1 MNRKKNIKKRS
12 VVIKRVTKETAITG
26 KLNID
31 GTGKYD
37 IKTSIG
43 FLDHM
48 LELFAKHG
56 LFDLELRAKGDLR
69 VDTHH
74 TNEDVGICLGEA
86 FKKALSDKK
95 GIKRFASVTVP
106 MDEALVEVTLDI
118 SGRPYLKDL
127 VTYASPVLATEV
139 VEHYSFNDA
148 KEFLRAFINNA
159 GINLIFDIKTGE
171 DLHHILEAL
180 FKAFAR
186 ALDEATQIDVRI
198 KGVPST
204 KGKL

>member
-127 VTYASPVLATEV
+127 VTYASPVLATEI

>member
-1 MNRKKNIKKRS
+1 MNKKKRS
-12 VVIKRVTKETAITG
+12 AVIKRITKETAITG
-26 KLNID
+26 RLNID

-86 FKKALSDKK
+86 FKKALADKK
-95 GIKRFASVTVP
+95 GIRRFASVTVP

-127 VTYASPVLATEV
+127 VTYASPAFANEI

-159 GINLIFDIKTGE
+159 GINLIFDIKAGE

>member
-1 MNRKKNIKKRS
+1 MKKKRTA
-12 VVIKRVTKETAITG
+12 VIKRKTRETDIQG
-26 KLNID
+26 RLDID
-31 GTGKYD
+31 GTGKYN
-37 IKTSIG
+37 IKTGIG

-48 LELFAKHG
+48 LELFSRHG
-56 LFDLELRAKGDLR
+56 LFDLELKAKGDLR
-69 VDTHH
+69 VDIHH

-86 FKKALSDKK
+86 LKKALGDKK
-95 GIKRFASVTVP
+95 GIKRFGWATVP
-106 MDEALVEVTLDI
+106 MDEAMVEVTLDI
-118 SGRPYLKDL
+118 SGRPYLKDI
-127 VTYASPVLATEV
+127 VSYPSPALTSEL

-148 KEFLRAFINNA
+148 KEFLRAFANNS
-159 GINLIFDIKTGE
+159 GVNLIFNIKTGE

-186 ALDEATQIDVRI
+186 ALDEATQLDPRV

>member
-127 VTYASPVLATEV
+127 VTYASPVLATEI

-186 ALDEATQIDVRI
+186 ALDEATQVDVRI

>member
-1 MNRKKNIKKRS
+1 MAI
-12 VVIKRVTKETAITG
+12 IKRVTKETNITG

-31 GTGKYD
+31 GIGKYD
-37 IKTSIG
+37 IKTGIG

-48 LELFAKHG
+48 LELFSKHG
-56 LFDLELRAKGDLR
+56 LFDLELKAKGDLR
-69 VDTHH
+69 VDIHH

-95 GIKRFASVTVP
+95 GIKRFGQASVP
-106 MDEALVEVTLDI
+106 MDEALVEVNLDI

-127 VTYASPVLATEV
+127 ITYPSPALTSEMVK
-139 VEHYSFNDA
+139 HYSFNDA
-148 KEFLRAFINNA
+148 KEFLRAFVNSA
-159 GINLIFDIKTGE
+159 GINLIFNIRTGE

-186 ALDEATQIDVRI
+186 ALDEATQLDPRI
-198 KGVPST
+198 KGILST

>member
-1 MNRKKNIKKRS
+1 MKKKRS
-12 VVIKRVTKETAITG
+12 AVIKRKTRETTITG

-37 IKTSIG
+37 VKTSIG

-48 LELFAKHG
+48 LELFSKHG
-56 LFDLELRAKGDLR
+56 LFDLEIKAKGDLR
-69 VDTHH
+69 VDIHH
-74 TNEDVGICLGEA
+74 TNEDVGICLGQA
-86 FKKALSDKK
+86 FKEALSDKR
-95 GIKRFASVTVP
+95 GIKRFGFATVP

-118 SGRPYLKDL
+118 SGRAYLKDL
-127 VTYASPVLATEV
+127 ITYPSAALTSEI

-148 KEFLRAFINNA
+148 KEFLRAFVNNA
-159 GINLIFDIKTGE
+159 GINLIFNIKAGE

-186 ALDEATQIDVRI
+186 ALDEATQLDPRI
-198 KGVPST
+198 KGIPST
-204 KGKL
+204 KGRL

>member
-1 MNRKKNIKKRS
+1 MLKKRTA
-12 VVIKRVTKETAITG
+12 VIKRKTRETDISAQ
-26 KLNID
+26 LNLD
-31 GTGKYD
+31 GSGKYD
-37 IKTSIG
+37 IKTGIG

-48 LELFAKHG
+48 LELFSKHG
-56 LFDLELRAKGDLR
+56 LFDITLRAKGDLR
-69 VDTHH
+69 VDMHH
-74 TNEDVGICLGEA
+74 TNEDVGICLGEV
-86 FKKALSDKK
+86 FKKAWADKK
-95 GIKRFASVTVP
+95 GIRRFGWAAVP

-118 SGRPYLKDL
+118 SGRPYLRDL
-127 VTYASPVLATEV
+127 ISSPSPTLLTES

-159 GINLIFDIKTGE
+159 GINMIFNIKAGE

-186 ALDEATQIDVRI
+186 ALDEATQLDPRI

-204 KGKL
+204 KGRL

>member
-127 VTYASPVLATEV
+127 VTYASPVLTTEI

>member
-1 MNRKKNIKKRS
+1 MQKKRTAI
-12 VVIKRVTKETAITG
+12 IKRATAETKITG

-31 GTGKYD
+31 GTGKYEV
-37 IKTSIG
+37 KTGIG

-56 LFDLELRAKGDLR
+56 LFDLELKAKGDLR
-69 VDTHH
+69 VDIHH
-74 TNEDVGICLGEA
+74 TNEDVGIALGEA
-86 FKKALSDKK
+86 FKKALADKK
-95 GIKRFASVTVP
+95 GIKRFGAAAVP
-106 MDEALVEVTLDI
+106 MDEALVEVNLDL

-127 VTYASPVLATEV
+127 VTYPSRALTSDI

-148 KEFLRAFINNA
+148 KEFLRAFVNNA
-159 GINLIFDIKTGE
+159 GVNLIFNIKAGE

-180 FKAFAR
+180 FKALAR
-186 ALDEATQIDVRI
+186 ALDEATQHDPRI
-198 KGVPST
+198 KGIPST